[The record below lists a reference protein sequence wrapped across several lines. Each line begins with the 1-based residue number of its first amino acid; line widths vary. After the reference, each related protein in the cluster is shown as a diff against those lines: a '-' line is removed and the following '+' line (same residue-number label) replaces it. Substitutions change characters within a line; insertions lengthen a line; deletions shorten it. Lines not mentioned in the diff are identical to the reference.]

1 MKKTLLATG
10 LTSIH
15 NLNKLNNSKMIKR
28 LSEASKESQELFNE
42 YFNNVMLTGVMGY
55 KLLLPFDEFDENGL
69 KFPLDYL
76 KTAAPA
82 IIFLP
87 LELMADYADGITVL
101 AVRSRDQAFINKLMN
116 DLENFPSDLQT
127 INATTIGNL
136 AYITLHL
143 NQATYVTQETEKKL
157 TEIFEFYKQI
167 TLDYLQD
174 NV

>member
-10 LTSIH
+10 LISIH

-28 LSEASKESQELFNE
+28 LSEASKEAQENFNE
-42 YFNNVMLTGVMGY
+42 YLNNVMLSGVMGY

-87 LELMADYADGITVL
+87 LELMADYADIVTVNAVIT
-101 AVRSRDQAFINKLMN
+101 RDKAFMVTLLGN
-116 DLENFPSDLQT
+116 LENFPSDLQT
-127 INATTIGNL
+127 ITATTIGNL

-143 NQATYVTQETEKKL
+143 NQATYLTQETEKKL

-167 TLDYLQD
+167 TLDYLKD
-174 NV
+174 NM